1 MLRLNDGTEPETVSG
16 SDIVRSRMAGA
27 WNRKSDDNPVPL
39 DKAA

>member
-1 MLRLNDGTEPETVSG
+1 MLRLNGGTEPETVAG
-16 SDIVRSRMAGA
+16 SDIARSPIAGA

>member
-1 MLRLNDGTEPETVSG
+1 MLRLNDTTEPDTVTG
-16 SDIVRSRMAGA
+16 SDIVGSRIAGP